1 METKIEVIIE
11 LILFII
17 CIPLT
22 IRIILELIEM
32 RKENGKNRENKKQN

>member
-1 METKIEVIIE
+1 MEPKIEVIIE

-17 CIPLT
+17 CLPLT

-32 RKENGKNRENKKQN
+32 RKEND